1 MDIKDLRGRC
11 DEIDLE
17 GDPVFSASLV
27 ASLKKSLRESDEVAT
42 AAPLEGTKARVFCMK
57 FAGGDIRAFVNPMVV
72 GKSGVVM
79 SDEHQIGVSPKR
91 WIAPRFRDVDI
102 AYQTPTGKPEVGTF
116 KGPAALVMQQMVDLL
131 DGVLLEDFALEVL
144 DGWDNLPSEDRK
156 AVFKAYLD
164 SLAKRKEAAEEA
176 IEDDPEAKAVDGEIG
191 FVKAYYE
198 GKVETMPLTPEE
210 SAEYESAVKA
220 DAVAKATEAKRS
232 SKANGTGS
240 ASGKAHEA

>member
-1 MDIKDLRGRC
+1 MEIKDLRGRC
-11 DEIDLE
+11 DEIDL
-17 GDPVFSASLV
+17 GKDPVFSASLV
-27 ASLKKSLRESDEVAT
+27 ASLKKALRESEEAAT
-42 AAPLEGTKARVFCMK
+42 AAPLEGSKARVFCVK

-91 WIAPRFRDVDI
+91 WIAPRFRDVDL

-116 KGPAALVMQQMVDLL
+116 KGAAALVIQQMVDLL

-176 IEDDPEAKAVDGEIG
+176 VESDPEAKAVDGEVG

-220 DAVAKATEAKRS
+220 EALAKAAEAKR
-232 SKANGTGS
+232 APEGDGS
-240 ASGKAHEA
+240 AASGKAREA

>member
-1 MDIKDLRGRC
+1 MEKDSLRERC

-17 GDPVFSASLV
+17 ADPIFSNSLI
-27 ASLKKSLRESDEVAT
+27 ASLKEKLRQSDEPAI
-42 AAPLEGTKARVFCMK
+42 AAPLEGNKVRVFCMK

-91 WIAPRFRDVDI
+91 WIAPRFRDVDL
-102 AYQTPTGKPEVGTF
+102 AYQTPAGKPEVGTF
-116 KGPAALVMQQMVDLL
+116 KGAAALAMQQMVDLL

-164 SLAKRKEAAEEA
+164 SLAKRKEAAEES
-176 IEDDPEAKAVDGEIG
+176 IGEDPEAKAVDGEVG

-220 DAVAKATEAKRS
+220 DALAKAMEAKRAS
-232 SKANGTGS
+232 EADGASDGDGPAKA
-240 ASGKAHEA
+240 